1 MAIINRFGLEGRDD
15 FLGFTFNGRHS
26 SEFRIVRVSQNNAYS
41 ETLLPNSRDITTE
54 IVGRDGLYYFGSSFE
69 QRPITI
75 DFAFDD
81 LHEEQFNDMTQWL
94 AAKTEGEL
102 TFDERPYK
110 TYMGKINSTP
120 TLNYVCFS
128 ETWEEEVG
136 SKTLDMLLGGE
147 DSDESFTSQTINN
160 GRVYKGTGKVQFTCF
175 YPWAYAKYNTAADYS
190 SYNNINDWKDAAHMP
205 ANLNGKNT
213 LLGTTHAK
221 YIITYNAGQVDTPFK
236 LMIKVGSDVTGA
248 NSASIRFK
256 KGSNTYSAAQA
267 EQIMYLDLNYLKS
280 SVSGQYRYFVIDSE
294 LHLILEC
301 NGTTLAAPN
310 YTNKVYNYA
319 IVAGDFFK
327 LPNYDAGE
335 NGIGRIETTN
345 LDFPNDPVIQYNYR
359 YY

>member
-1 MAIINRFGLEGRDD
+1 MAIINRSGLEGRDD

-120 TLNYVCFS
+120 TLNYVCFN
-128 ETWEEEVG
+128 ETWEEETG

-147 DSDESFTSQTINN
+147 DSEEFSSQTISN

-175 YPWAYAKYNTAADYS
+175 YPWAYAKYKTAGEYTTHGCTNVSEWQNAS
-190 SYNNINDWKDAAHMP
+190 HI
-205 ANLNGKNT
+205 LNT
-213 LLGTTHAK
+213 LTVEVQTPYPIDHPAK
-221 YIITYNAGQVDTPFK
+221 HTYPMDEVQRVYNDVDWRNIFIYNAGQIDVPFK
-236 LMIKVGSDVTGA
+236 FLFTVPST
-248 NSASIRFK
+248 AS
-256 KGSNTYSAAQA
+256 GYV
-267 EQIMYLDLNYLKS
+267 L
-280 SVSGQYRYFVIDSE
+280 
-294 LHLILEC
+294 
-301 NGTTLAAPN
+301 
-310 YTNKVYNYA
+310 
-319 IVAGDFFK
+319 
-327 LPNYDAGE
+327 
-335 NGIGRIETTN
+335 
-345 LDFPNDPVIQYNYR
+345 
-359 YY
+359 